1 MMKRQIL
8 TAGLM
13 LTGLLALAQ
22 VDEVVSDDDLFAP
35 FRTVYRGSGVEFV
48 DYDDPD
54 QVGSILLHQ
63 RKMVHQAMNNG
74 LIGDDIELAG
84 KVTGVT
90 VTRDGLTVRSG
101 RSSGKSISDRNRE
114 SRRRQIDRQAEFAER
129 RREEQRRAARIAAA
143 RKAARIRAERIA
155 DNRRAAAAEA
165 AAHNRLQGR
174 TNANIA
180 KDYYNAGEGT
190 RVARQN
196 AISAANAEMRGP
208 QYVAPSTPPKASGA
222 SRAAAMRHA
231 QKQQR
236 LRARLT
242 KPRRIMMQPVVRY
255 PRNSNGE
262 DVFTGRA
269 TRTSI
274 HIKPDPK
281 IASQV
286 KYNAPRTVSANAG
299 FMLSPNA
306 VVTTGRDS
314 HLDDLRYK
322 TRRKIPAPVTSI
334 YRKDLTPDEEWELK
348 MEELLPDA

>member
-22 VDEVVSDDDLFAP
+22 VEEVVSDDDLFAP

-63 RKMVHQAMNNG
+63 RKMVHQAMNDG
-74 LIGDDIELAG
+74 LIEYDIEE
-84 KVTGVT
+84 VPGVT
-90 VTRDGLTVRSG
+90 VTRDDLTVRSG
-101 RSSGKSISDRNRE
+101 RSSGESISDRNRE

-190 RVARQN
+190 RLARQN
-196 AISAANAEMRGP
+196 AISAASAEMRGP

-222 SRAAAMRHA
+222 SRAAAMRQA

-242 KPRRIMMQPVVRY
+242 KPRRIMMQPVARY

-262 DVFTGRA
+262 YVFTGRA

-314 HLDDLRYK
+314 HSDDFKYK